1 MGSLKKLRY
10 LLFLILLYFAI
21 SAIAHELPA
30 LQKARNV
37 LDEINYSWIFLAILF
52 QSGQYIGDGLLSQ
65 HLLRSIE
72 IKLSFKDTFRIA
84 AMNVFAAHL
93 LPVGQAGA
101 FATSYYFYQRLGVPA
116 GAIVFLSLAWG
127 IITNLIL
134 ILLLLVSLSFLPNVS
149 IPIDPS
155 TQSLFMLVAL
165 AATLSGLIAFRQ
177 KAKTMFWKFAK
188 AKKLTKDIETYVA
201 AFKEYEKDAKR
212 EWRQI
217 LLGIVGALIY
227 FLSNIATLAFSFA
240 AFGQWVSLPLLTFAY
255 TASLLLGIIT
265 LAPAG
270 IGATEAT
277 LILVFAQ
284 AQIDPAVSLAAILVF
299 RLITF
304 WIPIPAG
311 AISYA
316 SLKRKTKVQ

>member
-10 LLFLILLYFAI
+10 LLFLLLLYFAI
-21 SAIAHELPA
+21 SAIAHELPE
-30 LQKARNV
+30 LQKARNL

-65 HLLRSIE
+65 HLLRAIK
-72 IKLSFKDTFRIA
+72 IKLSFTDTFRIA

-127 IITNLIL
+127 IITNVLL
-134 ILLLLVSLSFLPNVS
+134 VVLLLVSLSFLPNVS

-155 TQSLFMLVAL
+155 TQSLFMLVVIV
-165 AATLSGLIAFRQ
+165 ATISGIFVFRQ
-177 KAKTMFWKFAK
+177 KVKTFVWKIARK
-188 AKKLTKDIETYVA
+188 KKLTKDIENYLE
-201 AFKEYEKDAKR
+201 AFKEYEQDAR
-212 EWRQI
+212 HEWRQI
-217 LLGIVGALIY
+217 ILGISGALIY

-277 LILVFAQ
+277 LILVFSQ

-311 AISYA
+311 ALSYA

>member
-1 MGSLKKLRY
+1 MGSLKKIRY

-21 SAIAHELPA
+21 SAIIHELPA
-30 LQKARNV
+30 LQKARNL
-37 LDEINYSWIFLAILF
+37 LDEMNYSWIILAILF
-52 QSGQYIGDGLLSQ
+52 QAGQYIGDGLLSQ
-65 HLLRSIE
+65 HLLRAIE

-127 IITNLIL
+127 IITNVLLIVMLL
-134 ILLLLVSLSFLPNVS
+134 ISLAFLPNVS

-155 TQSLFMLVAL
+155 TQSLFMLVVLL
-165 AATLSGLIAFRQ
+165 ATMSGLFTFRHRV
-177 KAKTMFWKFAK
+177 KTLFWRVARK
-188 AKKLTKDIETYVA
+188 KKLTKDIENYVD
-201 AFKEYEKDAKR
+201 AFKEYEQDARR
-212 EWRQI
+212 EWRQVFF
-217 LLGIVGALIY
+217 GIMGAFIY

-240 AFGQWVSLPLLTFAY
+240 AFGEWVSLPLLTFAY

-277 LILVFAQ
+277 LILIFAQ